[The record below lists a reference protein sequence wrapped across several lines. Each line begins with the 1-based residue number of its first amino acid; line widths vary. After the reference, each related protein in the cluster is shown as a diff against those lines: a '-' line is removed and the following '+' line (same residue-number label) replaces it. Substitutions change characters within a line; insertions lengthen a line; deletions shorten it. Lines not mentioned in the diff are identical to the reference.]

1 MGVGSEIK
9 IISAQTLLQVNI
21 GNASTATLGI
31 LLRDGIVFQAFRCWS
46 DLLLVFCKVV
56 DAEFTH
62 NNTNNNDCGY
72 CCVPHF
78 ETNPHHPN
86 MFVFVSG
93 THTVPDVVQTFVL
106 LQACGAPVMQVCQN
120 CTHTSFFYF
129 KKVLYLISLL
139 YFYFIFLREHAT
151 WASASKYPVCFWPT
165 LFKGRQ
171 SLTSGKVA
179 G

>member
-1 MGVGSEIK
+1 MACLSGGQQKGWNNHIPSYFSVFVSVSVLFFQSDMGVGSEIK

-31 LLRDGIVFQAFRCWS
+31 LLRDGIVFQAFSCWS
-46 DLLLVFCKVV
+46 DLLLVFCKVA

-62 NNTNNNDCGY
+62 NSTKNNECGY
-72 CCVPHF
+72 CYVPHF

-86 MFVFVSG
+86 IFVFVSG

-120 CTHTSFFYF
+120 CTHTSFFYL
-129 KKVLYLISLL
+129 KKVL
-139 YFYFIFLREHAT
+139 
-151 WASASKYPVCFWPT
+151 
-165 LFKGRQ
+165 
-171 SLTSGKVA
+171 
-179 G
+179 